1 MQISKVSFV
10 VLSSLLVLASCAF
23 APMGPT
29 VQVLPSP
36 TKPFQVFQQD
46 QADCKQYAQSEV
58 AGQADAVNQNAV
70 GSAAIGAVLGGVLG
84 AAVGN
89 RQGAGVGGAFGA
101 VAGSSAGA
109 NSSAYGQRSIQIQYN
124 NAYLQC
130 MYSKGNQIPGARY

>member
-1 MQISKVSFV
+1 MKIRKVSFMT
-10 VLSSLLVLASCAF
+10 LSSLLVLASCAS

-58 AGQADAVNQNAV
+58 AGQADAVNQKAI
-70 GSAAIGAVLGGVLG
+70 GTAAIGAVLGGVLG

-89 RQGAGVGGAFGA
+89 HQGAGVGSAAGAL
-101 VAGSSAGA
+101 AGTSVGA
-109 NSSAYGQRSIQIQYN
+109 NSSAYGQRSIQVQYN
-124 NAYLQC
+124 NAYVQC
-130 MYSKGNQIPGARY
+130 MYSKGNQVSGARY